1 LRRAEPSKPGFLAS
15 LRSCTVCGAPVPWGT
30 PQCLECQ
37 SPTGWRRLLAGFGF
51 FVGAGTAAVVL
62 AVIARVWLLPP
73 PQFARAIGE
82 AQTPPRL
89 VVVVSID
96 QFPRVYLDRFAAL
109 FAADGFRR
117 LLEGGTDFATCH
129 HRHAATWTGPG
140 HAAILTGAYPLRT
153 GIIGNQWFSRAAGR
167 LVGCVEDAAAPL
179 VGAAADI
186 GVSPVSLRAETVG
199 DVLRAGNGGRSKV
212 VAVAG
217 KDRAAV
223 LLGGAHP
230 TAAYWFD
237 EESCAFVSSRHYL
250 SALPAWARAFNDAR
264 PCAAFIGRTWDRAR
278 DDIDYTA
285 FSGADD
291 RAAEVDGY
299 GLGRV
304 FPHPIGEW
312 TPRDANGAVRT
323 DERYH
328 AVEASPFGNDL
339 VLRFAAAALRGEALG
354 ADEFPDVLAI
364 GLSSNDI
371 VGHFFG
377 PGSQEVLDITLRT
390 DLALRDLMRLL
401 DREVGTGAWVIAVT
415 SDHGIAPIPESLQ
428 EQGLLDRGATY
439 RFALEQGRETV
450 ERRLR
455 EHFFASGAAPA
466 DFPGFVAAWGAQT
479 HPFVYLEERSLT
491 ALKETTHREVLAL
504 AAREIEALPGVARVY
519 TSNDRAALAASRDD
533 LDTRV
538 YRSWDQRNGGDLF
551 VVLEPHWLATSFPTG
566 STHGSPYEYD
576 THVPLL
582 LYGTGVR
589 AGRVY
594 RPVAVVDLA
603 PTLARLLGV
612 AAPALNQGEVL
623 PEAFANGR

>member
-1 LRRAEPSKPGFLAS
+1 MSYLAS
-15 LRSCTVCGAPVPWGT
+15 LRSCAVCGARVPWGT

-51 FVGAGTAAVVL
+51 LVGAGTAAVVL

-73 PQFARAIGE
+73 PQFARAIGD

-117 LLEGGTDFATCH
+117 LLEGGADFAVCH
-129 HRHAATWTGPG
+129 HGHAATWTGPG
-140 HAAILTGAYPLRT
+140 HAAILTGAYPLRS
-153 GIIGNQWFSRAAGR
+153 GIVGNRWFSRLQR
-167 LVGCVEDAAAPL
+167 RVVGCVEDAAAPL
-179 VGAAADI
+179 VGAAADG
-186 GVSPVSLRAETVG
+186 GVSPSALRAETVG
-199 DVLRAGNGGRSKV
+199 DVLRAGNAGRSKV
-212 VAVAG
+212 IAVAG

-230 TAAYWFD
+230 NAAYWFD
-237 EESCAFVSSRHYL
+237 EERCTFVTSRYYRD
-250 SALPAWARAFNDAR
+250 ALPDWARTFNQTQ
-264 PCAAFIGRTWDRAR
+264 PCATLVGTNWDKLRS
-278 DDIDYTA
+278 DIDYA
-285 FSGADD
+285 AYSGADE

-304 FPHPIGEW
+304 FPHPIREW
-312 TPRDANGAVRT
+312 TPQDAQGAT
-323 DERYH
+323 LTGERYH
-328 AVEASPFGNDL
+328 AVEVSPFGNDL
-339 VLRFAAAALRGEALG
+339 VLRFAAAALRGEGLG
-354 ADEFPDVLAI
+354 ADEFPDLLAI
-364 GLSSNDI
+364 GLSSNDL

-401 DREVGTGAWVIAVT
+401 DREVGQGAWVMAVT
-415 SDHGIAPIPESLQ
+415 SDHGIAPLPEVLQ
-428 EQGLLDRGATY
+428 ELGLLASDAAY
-439 RFALEQGRETV
+439 RFSAEQAREVV
-450 ERRLR
+450 ERQLR
-455 EHFFASGAAPA
+455 RHFFSGGETPA
-466 DFPGFVAAWGAQT
+466 DFPGFFAAWGSQT
-479 HPFVYLEERSLT
+479 HPFVYLDER
-491 ALKETTHREVLAL
+491 AGAVLHGATRSEL
-504 AAREIEALPGVARVY
+504 LSAAAQQIEALPGVAKVY
-519 TSNDRAALAASRDD
+519 TSDDRVRLAASRDD

-538 YRSWDQRNGGDLF
+538 YRTWNERNGGDLL
-551 VVLEPHWLATSFPTG
+551 VVLEPHWLATPFPTG

-612 AAPALNQGEVL
+612 AAPALTQGEVL